1 MPCYVWYDKSGGEQR
16 PWLVRKH
23 GGETVRARCVRMQG
37 LVVTGFA
44 PAGFMELQPGGP
56 RGVVVCD
63 DVRCED
69 EEGV

>member
-1 MPCYVWYDKSGGEQR
+1 MTCFVWYDKTGNDQR

-23 GGETVRARCVRMQG
+23 GGEVFRARAVRMQG
-37 LVVTGFA
+37 LVATAFEREGFSA
-44 PAGFMELQPGGP
+44 LQPGGP

-69 EEGV
+69 EEAV